1 MCIFHFKG
9 SGKKTLARKLAQIWK
24 CIYIEGKHTLYLEHC
39 IGFVIPFVLEYPFFL
54 VIQNDMLLIAS
65 KTTDEDQVIILS
77 DTQLLKNSLLGIKRF
92 KNCPPA
98 PPPPFFFFPQKPIYN
113 QITFSVM

>member
-98 PPPPFFFFPQKPIYN
+98 PPSPLFFFSSKAYI
-113 QITFSVM
+113 